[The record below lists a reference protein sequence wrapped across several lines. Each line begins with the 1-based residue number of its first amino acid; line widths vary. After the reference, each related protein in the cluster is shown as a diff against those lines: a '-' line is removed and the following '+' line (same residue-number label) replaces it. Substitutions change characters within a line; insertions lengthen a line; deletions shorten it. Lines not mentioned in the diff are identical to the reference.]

1 MYVSYLKFSFSVQQL
16 AKQRVKFQHKICF
29 RETNEHLKLKSMPAT
44 SLATRLFRDGNFLR
58 LYKKSQKSFTDTL
71 LRMVGTLPHN
81 NEFKNLYDRHLSFRD
96 FNRVLFWKIMSVN
109 SLFNLKKLKNKR
121 ILFYLRPERRAVLV
135 LLWLKNIIR
144 LQKSD
149 FKNASPK
156 LLQPALSFIYS
167 NKDSNDIF
175 KLKLKIYKLRMSRG

>member
-1 MYVSYLKFSFSVQQL
+1 
-16 AKQRVKFQHKICF
+16 
-29 RETNEHLKLKSMPAT
+29 
-44 SLATRLFRDGNFLR
+44 
-58 LYKKSQKSFTDTL
+58 
-71 LRMVGTLPHN
+71 
-81 NEFKNLYDRHLSFRD
+81 
-96 FNRVLFWKIMSVN
+96 MSVN

-144 LQKSD
+144 LRKSD
-149 FKNASPK
+149 FKNLDPK
-156 LLQPALSFIYS
+156 LLQPALTFISS

>member
-1 MYVSYLKFSFSVQQL
+1 MCCAVRCFGNLFLHIYIFSARDKKRRIHNSYAVFYV
-16 AKQRVKFQHKICF
+16 A
-29 RETNEHLKLKSMPAT
+29 
-44 SLATRLFRDGNFLR
+44 
-58 LYKKSQKSFTDTL
+58 
-71 LRMVGTLPHN
+71 LPSIYIMFFFIN
-81 NEFKNLYDRHLSFRD
+81 NEYSQRIVSNLF
-96 FNRVLFWKIMSVN
+96 F
-109 SLFNLKKLKNKR
+109 KR